1 MADNEKQS
9 LEEGIPYT
17 LTKNVIN
24 RNKILGF
31 NKRNWGEAILYT
43 TIVACI
49 VFAIPFTDIVTIM
62 SLVVLVPL
70 VFFVN
75 LYGIK
80 HRSLSEIIIAEMNFR
95 SNRRRLHLRS
105 PEYVRKKSKTT
116 YTESE
121 DESLAEQHF
130 KLVKQGLNEF
140 IEKYASEED
149 SQIS

>member
-1 MADNEKQS
+1 MADEKNQNVD
-9 LEEGIPYT
+9 EGETRVI
-17 LTKNVIN
+17 TKNVIN
-24 RNKILGF
+24 KNKFLGF

-43 TIVACI
+43 FIVVAI
-49 VFAIPFTDIVTIM
+49 IFAIPFTDIVTTMCNI
-62 SLVVLVPL
+62 VLGPL

-80 HRSLSEIIIAEMNFR
+80 HRSLSEILIAEMNFR
-95 SNRRRLHLRS
+95 NNRRRLHLRG
-105 PEYVRKKSKTT
+105 PEYVRKKYKTT

-130 KLVKQGLNEF
+130 KLLKQGFDEF

-149 SQIS
+149 C